1 MKRKNLVR
9 AAGEAGTLA
18 FMGEVAEWGENPGL
32 SINLDRK
39 GALSLF
45 GVISLILCFLVG
57 LAAIFLLLFS
67 LI

>member
-1 MKRKNLVR
+1 MKRKD
-9 AAGEAGTLA
+9 LA
-18 FMGEVAEWGENPGL
+18 FIGEHIEPGENPGL
-32 SINLDRK
+32 TMSLNRK

-45 GVISLILCFLVG
+45 GVICLILCFLVG

>member
-1 MKRKNLVR
+1 MKRKNLISS
-9 AAGEAGTLA
+9 AGEAGTLA
-18 FMGEVAEWGENPGL
+18 FMGEGFEGGDNPGL

-45 GVISLILCFLVG
+45 GIICLILCFLVG